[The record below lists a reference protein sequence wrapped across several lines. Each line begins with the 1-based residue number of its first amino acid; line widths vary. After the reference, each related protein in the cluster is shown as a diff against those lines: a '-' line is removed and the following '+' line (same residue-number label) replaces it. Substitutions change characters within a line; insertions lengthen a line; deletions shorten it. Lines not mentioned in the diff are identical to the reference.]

1 MSSKSKSA
9 VKVIAYAIEK
19 DTDSLKQLLT
29 RNGILLEANVTKDQ
43 LQQIVTKALIKSKTF
58 RDEFKNWVFERTDFH
73 HFANVTG
80 SFSADPTIGGGIGF
94 IPGSSG
100 AYQTTNSQTQQT
112 FGGLTIN
119 PAGTSAT
126 SAGTGSPATTPTVGA
141 WHMDLNTLLDFA
153 KDGLNTFSTVSQS
166 KSEAAISNNAL
177 EIERLRLQNE
187 ASPKSSSNTTVIV
200 VVALISVAAI
210 IGGFYFIK
218 KQ

>member
-19 DTDSLKQLLT
+19 DTDSLKKLLT

-43 LQQIVTKALIKSKTF
+43 LQQIVTKALMKSKTF
-58 RDEFKNWVFERTDFH
+58 RDEFKNWVFERTNFH
-73 HFANVTG
+73 HFANSTG
-80 SFSADPTIGGGIGF
+80 FAADPSIGGGIGF
-94 IPGSSG
+94 TPGSSG

-112 FGGLTIN
+112 FGGMVIN
-119 PAGTSAT
+119 PAGTSAVPSVLT
-126 SAGTGSPATTPTVGA
+126 GTTTTTPTVGA

-187 ASPKSSSNTTVIV
+187 SSPKSSSNTTVIV
-200 VVALISVAAI
+200 VVALVSVAAI
-210 IGGFYFIK
+210 IGGIYFIK